1 MRKDTLMK
9 ENKGLSRKNLSA
21 LLIFGM
27 IGQIAWSVEN
37 MYFNLFV
44 FEKIA
49 PSLDTVTLM
58 VQASGVVAT
67 LVTLLAGSLSDKVG
81 NRRTFISVGYIIWG
95 ITVALFGFLSPQLV
109 AEITGRS
116 IEEAIPA
123 ALMLAVVCDCI
134 MTLFGSTAND
144 AAFNAWVTD
153 NTESSYRGKIEGILA
168 ILPLL
173 AMLVVAGGFGILVG
187 FIGYT
192 NLFLMLGAII
202 SLSGVGGIFI
212 VQDSARLEK
221 NGRLRDMV
229 YGFKPSTV
237 RENPTLYTAFLI
249 IMIYGIACQIFMPY
263 LIIYMTTYLNFTVI
277 EYSVVFGAAILI
289 GAGINLYLTRISD
302 RYNKG
307 RLLFAAVGIMTA
319 GLLAMYV
326 SKFEGH
332 TLRLVS
338 FGIAGCIMITGYIF
352 VSALTGAIV
361 RDNTPASDT
370 GKLQGIRMIFSV
382 LIPMIVGPYIG
393 NLINKTIS
401 IPLPDSTSADMMT
414 TQYIPAP
421 EIFLAAG
428 AFMILAFVFIPALS
442 KKSKPAE

>member
-1 MRKDTLMK
+1 MK
-9 ENKGLSRKNLSA
+9 ENKGLSPRSMAA

-44 FEKIA
+44 FEEIA
-49 PSLDTVTLM
+49 PSLETVTVM

-67 LVTLLAGSLSDKVG
+67 LVTLLAGALSDKVG
-81 NRRTFISVGYIIWG
+81 NRRTFISLGYVIWG
-95 ITVALFGFLSPQLV
+95 ITVALFGFLSPELV
-109 AEITGRS
+109 GELFGIAPEK
-116 IEEAIPA
+116 AIPT
-123 ALMLAVVCDCI
+123 ALVLAVVCDCI

-153 NTESSYRGKIEGILA
+153 NTESEYRGKIEGILA

-187 FIGYT
+187 FVGYT
-192 NLFLMLGAII
+192 NLFLGLGAVIL
-202 SLSGVGGIFI
+202 LSGVCGLFL
-212 VQDSARLEK
+212 VRDSEKLEK

-237 RENPTLYTAFLI
+237 KANPTLYTAFI
-249 IMIYGIACQIFMPY
+249 VIMIYGIACQIFMPY
-263 LIIYMTTYLNFTVI
+263 MIIYMTTYLNFSVI

-289 GAGINLYLTRISD
+289 GAGINLYLTRLSD
-302 RYNKG
+302 KKDKG
-307 RLLFAAVGIMTA
+307 AFLFLAAEIMTA
-319 GLLAMYV
+319 GLFAMYI
-326 SKFEGH
+326 SKWGGH
-332 TLRLVS
+332 TFRLIS
-338 FGIAGCIMITGYIF
+338 FGIAGCVMITGYIF

-361 RDNTPASDT
+361 RDNTPATDT

-382 LIPMIVGPYIG
+382 LIPMIVGPFIG
-393 NLINKTIS
+393 NSINKAAN
-401 IPLPDSTSADMMT
+401 IPLPDSSSADMMT

-421 EIFLAAG
+421 EIFLVAAVMMLLV
-428 AFMILAFVFIPALS
+428 FLFIPSLS
-442 KKSKPAE
+442 KKKS

>member
-1 MRKDTLMK
+1 ME

-116 IEEAIPA
+116 IEEAIPT

-352 VSALTGAIV
+352 ISALTGAIV

>member
-1 MRKDTLMK
+1 MQER
-9 ENKGLSRKNLSA
+9 KGLSPRKMAA

-49 PSLDTVTLM
+49 PSLDTVTIM

-67 LVTLLAGSLSDKVG
+67 LVTLLAGALSDKTG

-95 ITVALFGFLSPQLV
+95 ITVALFGFLSPELV
-109 AEITGRS
+109 GKLTGVS
-116 IEEAIPA
+116 VTEAVPI
-123 ALMLAVVCDCI
+123 ALVLAVVCDCI

-153 NTESSYRGKIEGILA
+153 NTDSSNRGKIEGILA

-192 NLFLMLGAII
+192 NLFLVLGAVIT
-202 SLSGVGGIFI
+202 LSGLGGLLL
-212 VQDSARLEK
+212 VRDSDRLEK
-221 NGRLRDMV
+221 NGRLRDMI
-229 YGFKPSTV
+229 YGFRLSTV
-237 RENPTLYTAFLI
+237 KANSTLYTAFLV

-263 LIIYMTTYLNFTVI
+263 MIIYMTTYLKFSII
-277 EYSVVFGAAILI
+277 EYSIVFGAAILL
-289 GAGINLYLTRISD
+289 GAAINLYLTRLSD
-302 RYNKG
+302 DHDKG
-307 RLLFAAVGIMTA
+307 TFLFLAAEIMTG
-319 GLLAMYV
+319 GLFAMYV
-326 SKFEGH
+326 SKWGGH
-332 TLRLVS
+332 LFRLIA
-338 FGIAGCIMITGYIF
+338 FGIAGCVMITGYIF
-352 VSALTGAIV
+352 VSALAGAIV
-361 RDNTPASDT
+361 RDNTPAADT

-382 LIPMIVGPYIG
+382 LIPMIVGPLIG
-393 NLINKTIS
+393 NTINRAVN
-401 IPLPDSTSADMMT
+401 IPLPDSSSADMMT

-428 AFMILAFVFIPALS
+428 CVMLLVFLFVPRLVKNS
-442 KKSKPAE
+442 K

>member
-116 IEEAIPA
+116 IEEAIPT

-352 VSALTGAIV
+352 ISALTGAIV

>member
-1 MRKDTLMK
+1 MRKDTLME

-116 IEEAIPA
+116 IEEAIPT

-192 NLFLMLGAII
+192 NLFLVLGAII

-221 NGRLRDMV
+221 NGRLRDMI

-338 FGIAGCIMITGYIF
+338 FGIAGCVMITGYIF
-352 VSALTGAIV
+352 ISALTGAIV

-428 AFMILAFVFIPALS
+428 AFILLAFVFIPALS
-442 KKSKPAE
+442 KKSKLAE